1 MLGDT
6 VLKRNASGRWRV
18 STVNQRELLR
28 EIRDSAAAARRWTP
42 SDETTLMSDR
52 DRIATMMRDLV
63 DVPPCLCDSRGAR
76 LAPPQDGAGYQ
87 LKQKRSI
94 LFPPSSFVTSAR
106 CFRDTPIV
114 DVRGPIFV

>member
-6 VLKRNASGRWRV
+6 VLKRNASGRCRV

-42 SDETTLMSDR
+42 SETTLMSDR
-52 DRIATMMRDLV
+52 DRIATMVRDLV
-63 DVPPCLCDSRGAR
+63 DFPPSLSESRGAR
-76 LAPPQDGAGYQ
+76 LAPREDGAGHQ
-87 LKQKRSI
+87 LKQKGSI

-106 CFRDTPIV
+106 CFCDTPIV
-114 DVRGPIFV
+114 DVGGPIFV